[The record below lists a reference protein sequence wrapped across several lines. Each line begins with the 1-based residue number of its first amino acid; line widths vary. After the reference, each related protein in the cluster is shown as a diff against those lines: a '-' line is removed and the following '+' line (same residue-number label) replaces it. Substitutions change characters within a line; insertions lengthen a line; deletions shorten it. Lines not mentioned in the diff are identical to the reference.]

1 MSTMSHGVQRGTR
14 GKGSSDISLR
24 RSLLLQTGT
33 YADMQALLQRGGYI
47 YLLVRG
53 FLHAEVDSE
62 GSGVGGNRGVCNI
75 DTTF

>member
-1 MSTMSHGVQRGTR
+1 M
-14 GKGSSDISLR
+14 
-24 RSLLLQTGT
+24 QTGT

-75 DTTF
+75 DTTFQDLVGNLPSNKMALV